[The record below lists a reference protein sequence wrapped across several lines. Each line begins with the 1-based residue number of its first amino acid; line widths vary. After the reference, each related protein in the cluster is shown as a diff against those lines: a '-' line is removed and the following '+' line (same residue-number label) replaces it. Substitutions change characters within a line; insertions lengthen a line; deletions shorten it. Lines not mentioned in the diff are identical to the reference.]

1 MMAGRVLFVDD
12 DRYMRTVA
20 EFLLRREGYEVRT
33 ATNAEEAL
41 KALEHEVP
49 DVIVSDVVM
58 PGMDGYELCRRV
70 REDPKMKEIPFIF
83 LSAKVGPEDRVRGL
97 DVGADDYVTK
107 PFQPQELLAKLRVT
121 FKRLEIYRRQREEL
135 GLPGVLPSVLVVD
148 DEPFWV
154 KVLTRQL
161 EQAGFRVRTA
171 SDGQEA
177 LEVLQRF
184 RPDLILSDVMMPHMD
199 GMELRRR
206 LSEDSRFSDIPFV
219 FLTARS
225 GEEEALEGLALGA
238 DDYISKATSP
248 QVVVQKVR
256 AVCRR
261 VESARRKV
269 RRELEEATGR
279 IPLQFLPE
287 SPPEMEGFLLA
298 HRYEPFED
306 TPGGDY
312 YDYLPLRGGALAVAI
327 GDVMGK
333 KWRAWF
339 FSLAYLSYLR
349 SVVRTAIRG
358 RASAGEIL
366 SEVNNLLVKDLKVSE
381 VFNTLFLMVLNPGDG
396 AVSYAS
402 ASHPPPLCYRAA
414 SGVFEELIGEGILLG
429 LSEGTRYGEQEVQM
443 SPGDVVVLYTDGI
456 TEAMNPSGELYGLER
471 LKEVVAAH
479 GGGVPE
485 ELIQAIY
492 RDVKEF
498 QEGNPPEDDRTVLVV
513 RRT

>member
-1 MMAGRVLFVDD
+1 
-12 DRYMRTVA
+12 
-20 EFLLRREGYEVRT
+20 
-33 ATNAEEAL
+33 
-41 KALEHEVP
+41 
-49 DVIVSDVVM
+49 
-58 PGMDGYELCRRV
+58 
-70 REDPKMKEIPFIF
+70 
-83 LSAKVGPEDRVRGL
+83 
-97 DVGADDYVTK
+97 
-107 PFQPQELLAKLRVT
+107 
-121 FKRLEIYRRQREEL
+121 
-135 GLPGVLPSVLVVD
+135 
-148 DEPFWV
+148 
-154 KVLTRQL
+154 
-161 EQAGFRVRTA
+161 
-171 SDGQEA
+171 
-177 LEVLQRF
+177 
-184 RPDLILSDVMMPHMD
+184 
-199 GMELRRR
+199 
-206 LSEDSRFSDIPFV
+206 
-219 FLTARS
+219 
-225 GEEEALEGLALGA
+225 
-238 DDYISKATSP
+238 
-248 QVVVQKVR
+248 VR